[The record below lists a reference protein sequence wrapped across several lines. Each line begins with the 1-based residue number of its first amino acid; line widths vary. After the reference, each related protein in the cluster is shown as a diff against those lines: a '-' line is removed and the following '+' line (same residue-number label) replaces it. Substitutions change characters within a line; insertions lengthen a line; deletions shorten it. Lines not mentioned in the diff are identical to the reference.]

1 MQLAVVTGTVVASR
15 KEPLAEGGSLLVVQ
29 PLDEAGVASGA
40 PFVAVDD
47 VGVGPDEVVLV
58 ASGSSARQTKRTDQR
73 PCDAVIIAVVDAW
86 DVGGSVRWRKG
97 DPLPT
102 A

>member
-15 KEPLAEGGSLLVVQ
+15 KEPLAEGWSLLVVQ

-47 VGVGPDEVVLV
+47 VGVGPD
-58 ASGSSARQTKRTDQR
+58 
-73 PCDAVIIAVVDAW
+73 
-86 DVGGSVRWRKG
+86 
-97 DPLPT
+97 
-102 A
+102 

>member
-1 MQLAVVTGTVVASR
+1 MQLARVTGTVVASR
-15 KEPLAEGGSLLVVQ
+15 KEPLAEGWSLLVVQ
-29 PLDEAGVASGA
+29 PLTEAGLDGGA

-47 VGVGPDEVVLV
+47 LGVGPDEVVLV

-73 PCDAVIIAVVDAW
+73 PCDAVIIAVVDSW
-86 DVGGSVRWRKG
+86 DLGGTVRWRKG

-102 A
+102 R